1 MHGRINDVFRFQE
14 CRLRNELQLPPQ
26 LKRRQE
32 KKTEKEMEELKR
44 IMERAILSRKGF
56 AMGKIT
62 QKKIIIIK
70 KKTASEENSEPSA
83 DWKRERGSSRS
94 GSLAGRI
101 FFFTLFS
108 SPQSQS
114 HRLPPAMLLV
124 LQVVSSEPFHR
135 KRQASCHLVTFII

>member
-1 MHGRINDVFRFQE
+1 
-14 CRLRNELQLPPQ
+14 
-26 LKRRQE
+26 
-32 KKTEKEMEELKR
+32 MEELKR
-44 IMERAILSRKGF
+44 IMERAILSRKGS

-62 QKKIIIIK
+62 QKKKKTRAK
-70 KKTASEENSEPSA
+70 KKASRARTGKENGVA
-83 DWKRERGSSRS
+83 RARVAL
-94 GSLAGRI
+94 LAEF

>member
-44 IMERAILSRKGF
+44 IMERAILSRKGS

-62 QKKIIIIK
+62 QKKKNGERRK
-70 KKTASEENSEPSA
+70 KRA
-83 DWKRERGSSRS
+83 ERG
-94 GSLAGRI
+94 L
-101 FFFTLFS
+101 
-108 SPQSQS
+108 
-114 HRLPPAMLLV
+114 
-124 LQVVSSEPFHR
+124 E
-135 KRQASCHLVTFII
+135 KRTG